1 MYVPMTMKLQKI
13 YRHPVKGLTP
23 EQLESV
29 MLIADAAMPND
40 RRFAIALGSTPVSG
54 ATAEWMPKSSFL
66 MLMKNEKLAQ
76 LETSF
81 DDTSDTLTIRRGGN
95 QVARGVL
102 SQKIGR
108 TMIED
113 FFAAF
118 MKDEARGRP
127 KLVEVTEGHVLS
139 DHNNPVVSIINE
151 ASVKDLERVVGKEI
165 DPRRFRGNLL
175 VDGIEPWSE
184 FNLCGNQ
191 IKIGDAVLEVTVP
204 IDRCGATNVNPVT
217 AERDLNLPK
226 DLQRG
231 YGHIDCGVYARVV
244 KGGKISAGLEFNIS

>member
-1 MYVPMTMKLQKI
+1 MTMKLQKI

-29 MLIADAAMPND
+29 TLVADAVMPND

-54 ATAEWMPKSSFL
+54 GTSEWMPKTSFL

-76 LETSF
+76 LETRF
-81 DDTSDTLTIRRGGN
+81 DDTTDTLTIHRGGN

-127 KLVEVTEGHVLS
+127 KLVEVAEGHVLS
-139 DHNNPVVSIINE
+139 DHDNPVVSIINE

-175 VDGIEPWSE
+175 VDGIAPWSE
-184 FNLCGNQ
+184 FDLCGKQ

-244 KGGKISAGLEFNIS
+244 TGGDISAGLEFNLI